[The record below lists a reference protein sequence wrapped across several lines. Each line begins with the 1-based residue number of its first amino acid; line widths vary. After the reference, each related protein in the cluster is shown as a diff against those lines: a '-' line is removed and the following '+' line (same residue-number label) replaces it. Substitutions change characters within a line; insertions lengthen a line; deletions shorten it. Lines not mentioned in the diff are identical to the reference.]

1 MLDVVSHAC
10 VLLASSKE
18 AQDSRLGARLVPGEV
33 TCGCERKAKKRSV
46 ADTHFAGWCTSPCRV
61 HVRRGRQSPAPWSR
75 GDPGVRLAGRTGAP
89 ILRGRHRC
97 SSAETPGAAGRRF
110 HVEMCQNLIR
120 CVLLCRN
127 LFRCV
132 LVRPA
137 PIYTTTKRRSLSFW
151 EGAGKPVIYCC

>member
-1 MLDVVSHAC
+1 ML
-10 VLLASSKE
+10 LTSSIE
-18 AQDSRLGARLVPGEV
+18 EQENRLGARHVPGEV
-33 TCGCERKAKKRSV
+33 TCGGERKAKTRSV
-46 ADTHFAGWCTSPCRV
+46 ADTHVGGWCAAPCRV

-132 LVRPA
+132 LVRPHLHYDETEIVVASARVWECSGSRKA
-137 PIYTTTKRRSLSFW
+137 PSW
-151 EGAGKPVIYCC
+151 PHGPG